1 MKGIA
6 ELKENEIPEILNSPQ
21 TTPTD
26 DASFISGLK
35 IYGVINLRVV
45 GES

>member
-6 ELKENEIPEILNSPQ
+6 ELKENEISEILNSPQ

-26 DASFISGLK
+26 DASLISGLK
-35 IYGVINLRVV
+35 IYGVIDLRVV